1 MQVTKSLDK
10 FFESCRQH
18 HLKITPQRTSVYRA
32 VMNAEN
38 HPSADEIFQIVKH
51 EYPNIS
57 FDTVN
62 RTLITFTQI
71 GLLTVVE
78 SYSGSRRFDPNF
90 EDHHHMH
97 CLKCGRIVDFRSDEF
112 DQLKAPE
119 QLLQKFATVISS
131 RVIFNGIC
139 LECQKKDL
147 KILLT

>member
-1 MQVTKSLDK
+1 MQVTKSFDN
-10 FFESCRQH
+10 FFEICRQQ

-38 HPSADEIFQIVKH
+38 HPAADEIFQIVKH

-62 RTLITFTQI
+62 RTLMTFTQI

-78 SYSGSRRFDPNF
+78 SYSGSRRFDPNV

-97 CLKCGRIVDFRSDEF
+97 CLKCGRIVDFRSDDF

-139 LECQKKDL
+139 LECQKKD
-147 KILLT
+147 

>member
-1 MQVTKSLDK
+1 MNVTKSFDK
-10 FFESCRQH
+10 FFENCKQH
-18 HLKITPQRTSVYRA
+18 HLKITPQRTSVYRV

-62 RTLITFTQI
+62 RTLMTFTQI

-131 RVIFNGIC
+131 RVIINGIC
-139 LECQKKDL
+139 LKCHKKD
-147 KILLT
+147 